1 MMPVAVESTK
11 SLTKLD
17 FSGELTI
24 YTASET
30 MDVVKTALKSA
41 LPIQLDL
48 SEVSEIDAAGL
59 QILMAIKL
67 HSTLHGVAFNLTG
80 CSEVVT
86 EFLGLADLAGFF
98 GEPIVLSGI
107 PA

>member
-11 SLTKLD
+11 SLIKLA
-17 FSGELTI
+17 FAGELNI

-30 MDVVKTALKSA
+30 MDVVKTALKNA

-59 QILMAIKL
+59 QILMTIKL
-67 HSTLHGVAFNLTG
+67 HSTLHGVAFNLIG
-80 CSEVVT
+80 CSEAVT
-86 EFLGLADLAGFF
+86 ELLGMADLAGFF

-107 PA
+107 AA